1 MNMVMNLK
9 VPLIGGNFLTSCG
22 TISFSRKKDFAACS
36 WLLTYTVSISDHVV
50 TNGGVIN
57 E

>member
-1 MNMVMNLK
+1 VNMVMNLQ
-9 VPLIGGNFLTSCG
+9 VALSGGNFLTSCG

-36 WLLTYTVSISDHVV
+36 WLPAYAVSISDHAV
-50 TNGGVIN
+50 TNGRVIN